1 MRKGSKLI
9 IHVRSS
15 QLFAALCSAAC
26 VYLFSKYS
34 SLLPFLSLFL
44 VPHVLFLALRFLPSS
59 PPSVLWVRCKSPRN
73 VAIVLKFIQRF
84 VSGLCAY
91 DAEAPRRR
99 PCFRLISITV
109 FPVWLTRGLVYGK
122 VCFCS
127 RALVFFSAFSTKDV
141 SYLFLLRCLFMAR
154 MSSCVLLNKMCA
166 RTHAHT

>member
-1 MRKGSKLI
+1 MREGSKLI

-15 QLFAALCSAAC
+15 QLFAALCSAAY
-26 VYLFSKYS
+26 VYLFSKCSFRFPCIFPPCFSYLMPSFS
-34 SLLPFLSLFL
+34 S
-44 VPHVLFLALRFLPSS
+44 PSS
-59 PPSVLWVRCKSPRN
+59 PPSVLWVWCKSPRN
-73 VAIVLKFIQRF
+73 VAILLKFIQRF

-91 DAEAPRRR
+91 DAEARRRR

-127 RALVFFSAFSTKDV
+127 RALIFLSAFSTKDV
-141 SYLFLLRCLFMAR
+141 SYLFLLRCLFMVR
-154 MSSCVLLNKMCA
+154 MSSCVPPNKMCT